1 MELLLLVALTF
12 LGVFSLDTRTYEYVL
27 DHLNIANHE
36 AAEVSVSDHLI
47 GFAFFEINDI
57 VYYKKIDFLAK
68 NISNP
73 LKLSLSNYQTI
84 KEHYSNSKYILTV
97 YKTPALDF

>member
-47 GFAFFEINDI
+47 GFAFFENNDI

-73 LKLSLSNYQTI
+73 LKLSLS
-84 KEHYSNSKYILTV
+84 KYSNHQRTL
-97 YKTPALDF
+97 F